1 MESFLK
7 YFVRLNQIQFLKK
20 AQDAF
25 FLHFEQQKPI
35 VRVLRTGFAEK
46 EQDLLFGLV
55 FLINALTLA
64 AAFLRQFQQQT
75 P

>member
-1 MESFLK
+1 
-7 YFVRLNQIQFLKK
+7 
-20 AQDAF
+20 
-25 FLHFEQQKPI
+25 LHFEQQKPI

-64 AAFLRQFQQQT
+64 AAFLRQFPQQT

>member
-1 MESFLK
+1 MP
-7 YFVRLNQIQFLKK
+7 
-20 AQDAF
+20 F

-35 VRVLRTGFAEK
+35 VRVFRTGFAEK

-55 FLINALTLA
+55 FLIKALTLA
-64 AAFLRQFQQQT
+64 AAFLRQFPQQT

>member
-7 YFVRLNQIQFLKK
+7 YFVRLNQIQFKK
-20 AQDAF
+20 KTQDAF

-55 FLINALTLA
+55 FLIKALTLA
-64 AAFLRQFQQQT
+64 AAFLRQFPQQT